1 MKRFEC
7 DKCGA
12 CCQGSLIVEAD
23 DLDVMREPRLIAGDE
38 SQGDR
43 SVEQVVREIQTEGKI
58 VLLACGSPCM
68 FLDSNLRYV
77 KEPCTNDLLMLAQ
90 RSATIW

>member
-1 MKRFEC
+1 MERFEC

-58 VLLACGSPCM
+58 VLLACGSACAFPCGRQSL
-68 FLDSNLRYV
+68 F
-77 KEPCTNDLLMLAQ
+77 DLSHSPELLCRHAGG
-90 RSATIW
+90 R